1 MGDSPGQP
9 KTGICLAHSTQLVT
23 YVIVGNDRL
32 GSRPGLT
39 RVFIHLLQLF
49 SGYKQQY
56 KKMDGD
62 GLCFCSSVTDNIE
75 SDLKKREK
83 NNYN

>member
-1 MGDSPGQP
+1 MF
-9 KTGICLAHSTQLVT
+9 KRKKL
-23 YVIVGNDRL
+23 
-32 GSRPGLT
+32 
-39 RVFIHLLQLF
+39 FIHLLQLF

-56 KKMDGD
+56 KKMEGD